1 MQHCAKHF
9 NTHQDTILSSFLS
22 HGEEGFFAEIRS
34 RIRRAITEIAER
46 QQYYLRLLDKKRALA
61 QAENKDNAFLF
72 RKDPTGDSGSLNNVI
87 DHEVLAYLQS
97 YDEPFPETGFIRE
110 ILRFLQLLCEGHN
123 TRLQAH
129 KPSPLPLSA
138 SNFFV
143 FSLELPANTNKQYR
157 VL

>member
-1 MQHCAKHF
+1 MQHCAKHS
-9 NTHQDTILSSFLS
+9 NSHQDTILSSFLS

-97 YDEPFPETGFIRE
+97 YDEPFPETGFICE

-123 TRLQAH
+123 TRLQVH
-129 KPSPLPLSA
+129 KIPPLPSPPL
-138 SNFFV
+138 
-143 FSLELPANTNKQYR
+143 
-157 VL
+157 